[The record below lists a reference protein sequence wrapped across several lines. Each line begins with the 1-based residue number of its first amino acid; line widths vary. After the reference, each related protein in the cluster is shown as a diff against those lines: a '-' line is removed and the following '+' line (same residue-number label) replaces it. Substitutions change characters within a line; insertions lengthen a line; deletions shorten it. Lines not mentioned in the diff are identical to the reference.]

1 MLIILSSPSFSSHFI
16 TILILIT
23 PHHPHADH
31 TSSPPSC
38 SSHFTTLIFITRPSP
53 SCSYIFITTLML
65 TTLHHP
71 MFITYYLV
79 SFSSSYSS
87 HFTTLIFI
95 TLHAHPFIITLM
107 LIPLHHPH
115 FHHTSSP
122 TSYSSHFINLI
133 LITPHHPHAHHF
145 ITTLMLITLHH
156 SIFITLMLIILS
168 SPPFSSHFIPTHML
182 ITLHH
187 PHFHPTSSPPSCS
200 SYITTLIF
208 HHASHPHFHPRS
220 TTLIFITRTHTCN
233 LSARVTN
240 PHYHHAHHPHHTS
253 SRHAHHFYH
262 HRLISSHF
270 TPPHAHHT
278 SPPSF
283 SSRVTTLINTS
294 SRHAHHF
301 IITLIFITRHHPHH
315 TSSRPRHHFIITLNF
330 HSPPSSHFITPT
342 LIILSSPSFS
352 SRAPPSS
359 HFITPLL
366 IILSSPSFSSHFI
379 TPSCSSHLTTLFYH
393 HTLITF
399 ITPTLIILSSPSFS
413 SRAPPSSHFIT
424 PTLHHFIITSFH
436 HGTTLITFITPT
448 LIILSSPSFSS
459 RTSTILS
466 VSPQPTITSTA
477 GFVYRAS
484 RVSLGPGFSETPL
497 GRYSSSVGDLR
508 RGGGELEGEVV
519 IELDDEPRKA
529 SSTSIAA
536 VSTSSLSRV
545 NHRVKGRGGPSE
557 DLVLDIHD
565 EDPKTTARVA
575 RAAKYSRGKVKRNVE
590 EEITLALDDDDGAD
604 SALANQ
610 NLRHNSI
617 PNIVVS
623 QNADDEPFDP
633 DLSRVCE
640 DYDEDIIIEDL
651 RTGNRSYVV
660 DPRKPK
666 GLGGRVKDRLFPNRH
681 LPKKKKMNRAQKVE
695 KYVDSLVVEDEMGR
709 VTPVFEREEDL
720 THDDFE
726 QKRKDLLQRKPKN
739 FIEGE
744 EEIIALDFPSTSGSQ
759 MPSTAA
765 EERRKGGPRK
775 GGDKRSAMRL
785 EGIEEEVIER
795 SSVVEAPTRP
805 ETILSPEGYEDY
817 IGDAL
822 EDDYPELA
830 GTTDAALDN
839 QQLQI
844 QQQLIQQQQEQEEQ
858 LALEEEERQAQLMYE
873 EYQRQQAE
881 PTGPLSGV
889 AESRG
894 LKRYGSSC
902 DISRFEQGDGGGYD
916 RSNDFNGNV
925 EAFGR
930 TSKVGG
936 TGSGAFVA
944 GKLAMFEKVNEEEY
958 QRFVECQ
965 EVRRRVFRP
974 PRKSGEYI
982 EKFYSPQVIDNVDA
996 RATERGRSLR
1006 YYDDEYDS
1014 FDNPRSQ
1021 ASPTPERSPTPD
1033 RTYSPAV
1040 RAASARAHTEYITT
1054 NSDSKS
1060 LLSGCSSNVYASPC
1074 KAPRSPSPIFSVH
1087 RLCKPSPFSIRPSS
1101 YDLSSSFPRLPCT
1114 LSFLFLSPSFSFP
1127 PPCLGLLSSS
1137 LARYILCSLPL
1148 FSFIPLCS
1156 LGSCLVLSFCV
1167 SLLPTSSFSPPSSS
1181 SFLFSFLILFLLFL
1195 LLLLPSSLSFSLSHS
1210 FPSLSLPPTSVFSS
1224 LSLPPYLS
1232 PSSSPPLSPN
1242 LSLFFRFF
1250 LLPYADRSFTKVKT
1264 LQTSSSR
1271 RFIVTIPH
1279 LPSLQSPPLSS
1290 HLHPFYVTFHLH
1302 PSTFPLSIP
1311 PPSPHSR
1318 PLPTFPPLPSTIPSP
1333 TFPPLHL
1340 HPPPPPSPPTPSPSP
1355 HHPPPPH
1362 PPPDFDPSPSP
1373 LQRHLQ
1379 PGSSAGHSSPSPSP
1393 PPHFP
1398 LPNPPSPHHPPPPL
1412 PHHPPTF
1419 PLSSNPPPPSSTSP
1433 LPPPHLPSLSQSP
1446 PAHHPP
1452 PPSQP
1457 LPHHPSSLSPR
1468 TLSPALTKRTCTIQ
1482 ASVQQVI
1489 RQSLPPPPSHHPPIP
1504 HNHPSIPP
1512 PPQHS
1517 PAKPHHLF
1525 QSPPPPPTIPLS
1537 FLDPLPA
1544 LCRPAHTGF
1553 PPAGHSSAAYS
1564 NSSRKRAVSEEPLK
1578 PSGAIR

>member
-1 MLIILSSPSFSSHFI
+1 MHTSPHDSASSHSPHDSFASFH
-16 TILILIT
+16 THLMSHASSQSPHVFWPSSHSPLCLCGLI
-23 PHHPHADH
+23 
-31 TSSPPSC
+31 TSSPHVSLLSFSTHLREVLGLLTQVYSASPGRSDITYLDTVLERLKSCYRGVTSQQNIMEPSPPAPP
-38 SSHFTTLIFITRPSP
+38 SGHPGSVPSP
-53 SCSYIFITTLML
+53 SATRSPVPLRPPLVSVSDIEQRLVFTKFTQYAFPSLAAVRASTTAAPVRSSAGEISKFEGRHLKQYWLML
-65 TTLHHP
+65 FTDLLLFTKINRDRVIFGWETRCHSVRGVPGDISRSRRKVLNGLATP
-71 MFITYYLV
+71 ATQASRTQTFSLSLSLSL
-79 SFSSSYSS
+79 SFSRYVCQQQQ
-87 HFTTLIFI
+87 
-95 TLHAHPFIITLM
+95 A
-107 LIPLHHPH
+107 
-115 FHHTSSP
+115 
-122 TSYSSHFINLI
+122 
-133 LITPHHPHAHHF
+133 TPQVYGENAASLARAVS
-145 ITTLMLITLHH
+145 TDGLY
-156 SIFITLMLIILS
+156 
-168 SPPFSSHFIPTHML
+168 FSNP
-182 ITLHH
+182 
-187 PHFHPTSSPPSCS
+187 
-200 SYITTLIF
+200 
-208 HHASHPHFHPRS
+208 ARS
-220 TTLIFITRTHTCN
+220 
-233 LSARVTN
+233 
-240 PHYHHAHHPHHTS
+240 
-253 SRHAHHFYH
+253 
-262 HRLISSHF
+262 
-270 TPPHAHHT
+270 
-278 SPPSF
+278 
-283 SSRVTTLINTS
+283 
-294 SRHAHHF
+294 
-301 IITLIFITRHHPHH
+301 
-315 TSSRPRHHFIITLNF
+315 
-330 HSPPSSHFITPT
+330 
-342 LIILSSPSFS
+342 
-352 SRAPPSS
+352 
-359 HFITPLL
+359 
-366 IILSSPSFSSHFI
+366 
-379 TPSCSSHLTTLFYH
+379 
-393 HTLITF
+393 
-399 ITPTLIILSSPSFS
+399 
-413 SRAPPSSHFIT
+413 
-424 PTLHHFIITSFH
+424 
-436 HGTTLITFITPT
+436 
-448 LIILSSPSFSS
+448 
-459 RTSTILS
+459 
-466 VSPQPTITSTA
+466 
-477 GFVYRAS
+477 
-484 RVSLGPGFSETPL
+484 

-881 PTGPLSGV
+881 PTGPLSGSESMCFMDDHSPTSNGNCDYYHRCVAKCPHERAKASRGGDSVVTVNVIGRNPDASEVACRTIDDDNVTCRTIPDIQGVTCRTIPNSHEVTCRTFPDNTEVSCRTIPEVNNSVTTNAMCDNNVLNNNESMNSFATQFRTSCVASGVTDSVRNEKQVRTSVSSSTSASADSRNSSTSASEHSSMSISTGSVSSNVSSVNRNKTRLFLPTSTTSLPEISVEPPTPQAPKPKDTFDRENKIKYDLKVPGYRSMFLTVPGFDDDDAERFLPRYSLDSDDEDDDEESSSEDDDVVHKPRVLSSLAGV

-1074 KAPRSPSPIFSVH
+1074 KAPRSPSPVQDYGYSDFDYNTYDYVGERQKS
-1087 RLCKPSPFSIRPSS
+1087 PSPTNDFSDILR
-1101 YDLSSSFPRLPCT
+1101 D
-1114 LSFLFLSPSFSFP
+1114 SP
-1127 PPCLGLLSSS
+1127 
-1137 LARYILCSLPL
+1137 A
-1148 FSFIPLCS
+1148 
-1156 LGSCLVLSFCV
+1156 
-1167 SLLPTSSFSPPSSS
+1167 
-1181 SFLFSFLILFLLFL
+1181 
-1195 LLLLPSSLSFSLSHS
+1195 
-1210 FPSLSLPPTSVFSS
+1210 
-1224 LSLPPYLS
+1224 
-1232 PSSSPPLSPN
+1232 
-1242 LSLFFRFF
+1242 
-1250 LLPYADRSFTKVKT
+1250 
-1264 LQTSSSR
+1264 LQTSYDFAGTSR
-1271 RFIVTIPH
+1271 A
-1279 LPSLQSPPLSS
+1279 
-1290 HLHPFYVTFHLH
+1290 
-1302 PSTFPLSIP
+1302 STPVA
-1311 PPSPHSR
+1311 
-1318 PLPTFPPLPSTIPSP
+1318 
-1333 TFPPLHL
+1333 
-1340 HPPPPPSPPTPSPSP
+1340 
-1355 HHPPPPH
+1355 
-1362 PPPDFDPSPSP
+1362 
-1373 LQRHLQ
+1373 
-1379 PGSSAGHSSPSPSP
+1379 SA
-1393 PPHFP
+1393 
-1398 LPNPPSPHHPPPPL
+1398 
-1412 PHHPPTF
+1412 
-1419 PLSSNPPPPSSTSP
+1419 
-1433 LPPPHLPSLSQSP
+1433 
-1446 PAHHPP
+1446 A
-1452 PPSQP
+1452 
-1457 LPHHPSSLSPR
+1457 
-1468 TLSPALTKRTCTIQ
+1468 
-1482 ASVQQVI
+1482 
-1489 RQSLPPPPSHHPPIP
+1489 
-1504 HNHPSIPP
+1504 
-1512 PPQHS
+1512 
-1517 PAKPHHLF
+1517 
-1525 QSPPPPPTIPLS
+1525 SPPPP
-1537 FLDPLPA
+1537 A
-1544 LCRPAHTGF
+1544 V
-1553 PPAGHSSAAYS
+1553 
-1564 NSSRKRAVSEEPLK
+1564 AVSLEQQTDEVRRGCGKTLK
-1578 PSGAIR
+1578 QANDICSHLAYLYIQVE